1 MEKPWEKK
9 QDFQSLFQAVDEQG
23 PITHFLGTC
32 DAEAKQEAHALL
44 GREKKHGTAM
54 RKSLEMDRNVGEIW
68 LSWVVHYP
76 NKGYTKG
83 IEGMKEICLEAL
95 KLSELISWS
104 VDRLMTL
111 QCHRY
116 PMVSPHFQT
125 KPNPSLECVS
135 GIQKLVHVDV
145 GSTLYPITSEYSIV
159 HQRLVFRTTNY
170 PPVNLLVA
178 GSMKMPVV
186 SASLEWED
194 EHWMILHDIEW
205 A

>member
-1 MEKPWEKK
+1 MNRVPSRISWAPVMRK
-9 QDFQSLFQAVDEQG
+9 QSKRLMRCLA
-23 PITHFLGTC
+23 
-32 DAEAKQEAHALL
+32 AK
-44 GREKKHGTAM
+44 KKHGTAM
-54 RKSLEMDRNVGEIW
+54 RKALEMAQNVGEIW

-95 KLSELISWS
+95 KLSELISWP
-104 VDRLMTL
+104 VDRLMTV

-145 GSTLYPITSEYSIV
+145 GSTLNPITSEYSIVIV
-159 HQRLVFRTTNY
+159 HQRLVFRTKN
-170 PPVNLLVA
+170 
-178 GSMKMPVV
+178 
-186 SASLEWED
+186 
-194 EHWMILHDIEW
+194 ILQWTFWWQDPWRCRLFHVLP
-205 A
+205 